1 VSRSRNIDALKRSR
15 PRTLRW
21 LVIAA
26 IPLLIV
32 FGGLAA
38 FNYVLKPMIIQ
49 KVLSARPVPAV
60 PVTVAAAKSEKWRGE
75 LAAIGT
81 IEAVRGVT
89 LAPQIAGRVDS
100 IMFESGKWVKQG
112 DTVLTLDT
120 STERAQL
127 QAAIADLR
135 LKELNLIRAQELA
148 QRGNMAQANLDTA
161 TAQREQAA
169 AQVELIRA
177 QINQKTIVAPFAG
190 RLGIRQVNLG
200 QYLAAGAAIVTL
212 QSIDPIFVNFTLPER
227 EIPRLQTGQPV
238 RVTVEGLAGKE
249 FAGTVT
255 SIDAKVDEATRNLMF
270 QATLANGAGLL
281 VPGMFAR
288 LRVELVEERALV
300 VVPETAITF
309 SLYGDSVYVVT
320 EKKDKDGKAVAGADG
335 KPQLVVER
343 RFVRVAERR
352 SGQAGL
358 IEGVKEGERVVTSGQ
373 LRLQPNS
380 AVVVDER
387 KALEPPKERPKP

>member
-1 VSRSRNIDALKRSR
+1 VSRSRDIDTLKRSR
-15 PRTLRW
+15 PRTVRW

-26 IPLLIV
+26 IPLLLV

-49 KVLSARPVPAV
+49 KVLGSRPVPAV
-60 PVTVAAAKSEKWRGE
+60 PVTTVPAKSEKWQGE

-81 IEAVRGVT
+81 TEAVRGVT
-89 LAPQIAGRVDS
+89 LAPQVAGRVDT
-100 IMFESGKWVKQG
+100 IHFESGKWVKQG
-112 DTVLTLDT
+112 DTVVTLDT

-227 EIPRLQTGQPV
+227 EIPRLKVGQSV
-238 RVTVEGLAGKE
+238 RVTVEGMPGKV

-270 QATLANGAGLL
+270 QATLANKDSLL

-288 LRVELVEERALV
+288 LRVELSEETALM
-300 VVPETAITF
+300 VVPETAVTF

-320 EKKDKDGKAVAGADG
+320 EKNDQEGKPVAGPDG
-335 KPQLVVER
+335 KPQFGVER

-352 SGQAGL
+352 NGQVG
-358 IEGVKEGERVVTSGQ
+358 ISEGVKEGERVVTSGQ

-380 AVVVDER
+380 TVTIDER
-387 KALEPPKERPKP
+387 KSLEPPKDRPKP

>member
-1 VSRSRNIDALKRSR
+1 MSRSRNIDALKRSR

>member
-1 VSRSRNIDALKRSR
+1 VSRSRNIDTLKRTR
-15 PRTLRW
+15 PRTVRW

-49 KVLSARPVPAV
+49 QVLSSRPVPAV

-100 IMFESGKWVKQG
+100 IGFESGKWVKAG

-169 AQVELIRA
+169 AQVELYRA
-177 QINQKTIVAPFAG
+177 QINQKI
-190 RLGIRQVNLG
+190 ILG

-212 QSIDPIFVNFTLPER
+212 QSIDPIYVNFTLPER
-227 EIPRLQTGQPV
+227 EIPRLKVGQSV
-238 RVTVEGLAGKE
+238 RVTVEGLPGKE

-270 QATLANGAGLL
+270 QATLANGDGLL

-288 LRVELVEERALV
+288 LRVELTEERALV
-300 VVPETAITF
+300 VVPETAVTF
-309 SLYGDSVYVVT
+309 SLYGDSVYVVV
-320 EKKDKDGKAVAGADG
+320 EKKDKDGKVVAGADG
-335 KPQLVVER
+335 KPQLGVER

-352 SGQAGL
+352 GGQAG
-358 IEGVKEGERVVTSGQ
+358 IAEGVKEGERVVTSGQ

-380 AVVVDER
+380 TVVVDER